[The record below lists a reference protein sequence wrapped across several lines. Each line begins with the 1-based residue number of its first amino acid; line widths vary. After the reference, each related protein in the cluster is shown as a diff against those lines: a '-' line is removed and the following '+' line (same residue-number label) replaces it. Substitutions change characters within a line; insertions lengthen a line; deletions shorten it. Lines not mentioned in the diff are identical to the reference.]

1 MYVATFTAGIVGV
14 YTQKAPLDHEVSHK
28 YQDNF
33 VVCLLGLLPKP
44 DLLPMPTFP
53 FCPGCCRRVIR
64 ITCISVMPI
73 NFWSF
78 FQELWM
84 GSRTFISEDD
94 SVTGSSKE

>member
-1 MYVATFTAGIVGV
+1 
-14 YTQKAPLDHEVSHK
+14 
-28 YQDNF
+28 
-33 VVCLLGLLPKP
+33 
-44 DLLPMPTFP
+44 
-53 FCPGCCRRVIR
+53 
-64 ITCISVMPI
+64 MPI